1 VSNGGKA
8 IEDSELIRQVLS
20 GQTESYGPLMLK
32 YQRRVRG
39 YCRSLLSNEPE
50 AEEAAQEVFLKAYQ
64 ALARFRGDSSFSTWL
79 YHITSNHCLDL
90 LRKRSRRPTVSWDA
104 LLEKDGDHAQKLVG
118 REDASFFSLESRDL
132 VEKILSNLSPDYRNL
147 LILREAESLS
157 YDEIARVLGCS
168 IDAVRSR
175 LTRARQA
182 LRDQLRHFS
191 GSPIVHMP
199 KERRVVP

>member
-1 VSNGGKA
+1 MGEIIV
-8 IEDSELIRQVLS
+8 DSELIRQILS
-20 GQTESYGPLMLK
+20 GQTESYDPLVLK

-39 YCRSLLSNEPE
+39 YCRSLLSNEGE

-64 ALARFRGDSSFSTWL
+64 ALPKFRGDSSFSTWL

-90 LRKRSRRPTVSWDA
+90 LRKRNRRPTVSWDS
-104 LLEKDGDHAQKLVG
+104 LQEREGDRAQRFLS
-118 REDASFFSLESRDL
+118 REDPSFNSFESGDL
-132 VEKILSNLSPDYRNL
+132 VEKILANLSLDYRNL
-147 LILREAESLS
+147 LTLREVEALS
-157 YDEIARVLGCS
+157 YDEIAGILGCS

-191 GSPIVHMP
+191 ESPVVHIT
-199 KERRVVP
+199 ERRAAR